1 MEFSGELLG
10 WFRENGRVLPWRGK
24 KNAYYTWLSEIMLQ
38 QTRVEAV
45 KGYFF
50 RFIERFPDIKSL
62 AFAEEEEVLKLWEG
76 LGYYS
81 RARNLHKGAKLLVE
95 KFDGKMP
102 KDYADIRSIPGIG
115 EYTAAAIS
123 SIVFGEKRPAVDG
136 NLLRIFSRCELYEGD
151 ILSKEAKF
159 AAFQYFQEK
168 MRDFPGDFNEA
179 LMDLGATV
187 CLPKGKIDCDSC
199 PISSFCKAHR
209 GGNPEDYPK
218 RRTKKPRKIEKYS
231 IFVFREG
238 DRIALVKRPKKG
250 VLAGLYAFYQVAGHV
265 SKKEALEEARKLGF
279 SALKL
284 RELGATRHIFT
295 HKEWDMIGYEIDL
308 GEFPE
313 AVVKEEGFRFYTREE
328 IKNNLSIP
336 SAYGFYKS
344 FVLS

>member
-1 MEFSGELLG
+1 
-10 WFRENGRVLPWRGK
+10 
-24 KNAYYTWLSEIMLQ
+24 
-38 QTRVEAV
+38 
-45 KGYFF
+45 
-50 RFIERFPDIKSL
+50 
-62 AFAEEEEVLKLWEG
+62 
-76 LGYYS
+76 
-81 RARNLHKGAKLLVE
+81 
-95 KFDGKMP
+95 
-102 KDYADIRSIPGIG
+102 
-115 EYTAAAIS
+115 
-123 SIVFGEKRPAVDG
+123 
-136 NLLRIFSRCELYEGD
+136 
-151 ILSKEAKF
+151 
-159 AAFQYFQEK
+159 
-168 MRDFPGDFNEA
+168 
-179 LMDLGATV
+179 MDLGATV
-187 CLPKGKIDCDSC
+187 CLPKGKIDCASC